1 MPTLTHI
8 FRHPIKAVGL
18 ESIDETSLEVGKTLP
33 GDRLW
38 AVMHDASKYDP
49 SEGWGRCMNFMRG
62 VSSNQLMAV
71 RAKLSGNTVSLS
83 HPDIDDITVSP
94 DQADDATKLIAWI
107 SQIRNSDR
115 PAPARVVRAK
125 KQGMTDNS
133 NPYISVLCEAS
144 RTAFSEIC
152 GTDLAKERFRG
163 NLWLDDTSP
172 WDETTWVGR
181 TLTLGEAVLE
191 IVEPIERCK
200 ATTVDPFTGISN
212 VDTLS
217 MLEKTRNNRNF
228 GMFAR
233 VQTSGTIRVGDKVEL
248 S

>member
-1 MPTLTHI
+1 MPSLTHI

-18 ESIDETSLEVGKTLP
+18 ESIDKASLEVGKTLA

-71 RAKLSGNTVSLS
+71 RAKLSGDTISLS
-83 HPDIDDITVSP
+83 HPGIGGITVSP
-94 DQADDATKLIAWI
+94 DNSDDAAILIAWI
-107 SQIRNSDR
+107 SKISNPDR
-115 PAPARVVRAK
+115 SAPTRVVRAT

-133 NPYISVLCEAS
+133 NPYISILCEAS
-144 RTAFSEIC
+144 RAALSEIC

-163 NLWLDDTSP
+163 NLWLDGTSP
-172 WDETTWVGR
+172 WEESTWVGK

-200 ATTVDPFTGISN
+200 ATTVDPFTGISD

-217 MLEKTRNNRNF
+217 MLEKTRNNRDF
-228 GMFAR
+228 GMFAK
-233 VQTSGTIRVGDKVEL
+233 VQTNGIVRVGDKVEL